1 MADKGTIYEYD
12 DGSFSFRRS
21 TSFWRTLSLVVNVLL
36 VSVALFVVGYLLLA
50 TFLST
55 DTEKRLRRENRAY
68 EKLYSDIV
76 RREALLGD
84 AVAGLQLKD
93 DALYQTVFHSKTP
106 SVDPVSSLDFLFGA
120 DTIPDDRIVSYTRKK
135 AERMIAT
142 AVGVDSAFARIYRTL
157 ASDGYVMPPMT
168 LPVERVSYPQVGAS
182 TGLRLNPFLN
192 AEVAHNGL
200 DLLVP
205 QGSPV
210 LAPEAGKVVAVS
222 SSSKG
227 EGKSV
232 ELEHEGGYV
241 TRYTHLFETSVKVG
255 QKVAKGARLGTAGMS
270 GNAFAPHLH
279 YEVYHDGEPSDPVNH
294 LFASLSPGEYANFL
308 FMSINTV
315 QSMD

>member
-1 MADKGTIYEYD
+1 MTDKGRLYEYD

-21 TSFWRTLSLVVNVLL
+21 TSFLKMVSRVLNVLL
-36 VSVALFVVGYLLLA
+36 VSAALFVVGYLLLA

-55 DTEKRLRRENRAY
+55 DAEKRLRRENRAY

-93 DALYQTVFHSKTP
+93 DALYQTVFHSQAP

-120 DTIPDDRIVSYTRKK
+120 DTIPDDRIVSYTKEK
-135 AERMIAT
+135 AGRMT
-142 AVGVDSAFARIYRTL
+142 AAAAEVDSAFARIYRTL
-157 ASDGYVMPPMT
+157 AADGYVLPPMT
-168 LPVERVSYPQVGAS
+168 MPAEHVSYPQVGAS
-182 TGLRLNPFLN
+182 TGLRHNPFLN
-192 AEVAHNGL
+192 AEVAHDGL

-210 LAPEAGKVVAVS
+210 FSPLDGTVVAVS
-222 SSSKG
+222 SSGKG

-232 ELEHEGGYV
+232 ELEHGGGYV

-255 QKVAKGARLGTAGMS
+255 QKVKKGARIGSAGMS

-279 YEVYHDGEPSDPVNH
+279 YEVYHDGEPADPVNH
-294 LFASLSPGEYANFL
+294 LFASLSPREDANFL
-308 FMSINTV
+308 FVSRNTV